1 MAYPPAPPLLLT
13 RRLSSFLH
21 SSLESLREQQDPS
34 SLSPSSAGASPS
46 PTTLQT
52 ALLVSPSGKLL
63 AYESPL
69 PVRTLRTHCSVA
81 ASLWAIH
88 ASSAPS
94 VSVALNQRPQPH
106 SITHSQHPHPH
117 PPPQAQQ
124 QQNPQQSY
132 FQQHQNQ
139 PHSPTQQTEDDD
151 NYHDGS
157 APVSIAASFN
167 GGAVFVVRKLRCG
180 LLFACSTPAP
190 NNLTGSRPSTATVDP
205 ASVTAVPVSA
215 TTASE
220 ATPSLPATAITTPSS
235 LLPHATS
242 PILPKPTVAEESS
255 DGTTTPKPVAV
266 PSEQSPTGSNGGGFV
281 SSLIPGSAATAETYE
296 TAHTGGEHTD
306 GGPDTA
312 DRDPNADAASLMT
325 TGTATT
331 TGAGGPLSGGRGRK
345 HGSVTATLAVARRQV
360 DELAR
365 LLDEKLGTLTVP
377 DDNIGL
383 NGFC

>member
-52 ALLVSPSGKLL
+52 ALLVTPSGKLL

-94 VSVALNQRPQPH
+94 VSVALNQRPQQH
-106 SITHSQHPHPH
+106 TISQSQHPH

-124 QQNPQQSY
+124 QQQNPHQSY
-132 FQQHQNQ
+132 FQQQQNQ
-139 PHSPTQQTEDDD
+139 PHSLPQQTEDDD
-151 NYHDGS
+151 SYHDGS

-190 NNLTGSRPSTATVDP
+190 SNPTGSRPSTATVDP
-205 ASVTAVPVSA
+205 ASVTAVPVSVTA
-215 TTASE
+215 ASE
-220 ATPSLPATAITTPSS
+220 STPSLPATAITTPSS
-235 LLPHATS
+235 LLPHSTL
-242 PILPKPTVAEESS
+242 PILPKPTAAADSS
-255 DGTTTPKPVAV
+255 DGTTTPKPIAV
-266 PSEQSPTGSNGGGFV
+266 PSKQSSLGSNGGELVG
-281 SSLIPGSAATAETYE
+281 SLIPGSAATAETYE
-296 TAHTGGEHTD
+296 TAHTGGEHAD
-306 GGPDTA
+306 SGPDTA
-312 DRDPNADAASLMT
+312 DRDPNADAASMMT

-331 TGAGGPLSGGRGRK
+331 IGAGGLLSGGRGRK
-345 HGSVTATLAVARRQV
+345 HGGVTATLAVARRQV